1 MSKQKL
7 RFAALIEQ
15 LGVVYQTE
23 ITDLL
28 LRAYYEALKD
38 VPLDDLE
45 RAVAAHIALQRWF
58 PKPSELLSIDPK
70 ADAVRAWDSAIA
82 AIHHHGMYRHVDF
95 EDKYVNAVIRHLG
108 GWPTFCAQEPEQE
121 SWTRKEF
128 VQTYLLLRSSGL
140 TDKQMDVLPG
150 ISEANVVVR
159 SNGLIEQQHLVI
171 RKIKSPKIVYH
182 ERIANV
188 QQNEKAR
195 IGKN

>member
-1 MSKQKL
+1 MSNEKL

-38 VPLDDLE
+38 VPIDDLE

-58 PKPSELLSIDPK
+58 PKPSELLSIDPQ

-95 EDKYVNAVIRHLG
+95 EDKCVNATIRHLG
-108 GWPTFCAQEPEQE
+108 GWPKFCSQEPDQE
-121 SWTRKEF
+121 TWTRKEF
-128 VQTYLLLRSSGL
+128 IKTYLLMRSSGL
-140 TDKQMDVLPG
+140 SAKQMDVLPG
-150 ISEANVVVR
+150 ISEANAVVR
-159 SNGLIEQQHLVI
+159 SNGLIEQQNIVV
-171 RKIKSPKIVYH
+171 RKIKSPKIVYR
-182 ERIANV
+182 ERLSNV
-188 QQNEKAR
+188 RQDEKAR